1 LKLPRTHDVGSPTRP
16 ADGTPRPLRADAQRN
31 RDRLVGAARAALAK
45 DEGALTCEG
54 VARDAGVG
62 VGTLYRHFPN
72 LGALVEAVYSAELD
86 QLAATAPGLLDD
98 FPPDEALR
106 TWAERYVR
114 FTATQPG
121 LRPALSS
128 GMASGTIP
136 APHTREVLTRVVAD
150 FLASGARGGSLRTD
164 VSPQAATSL
173 LLGVMLSIATEPAHD
188 AGSDRIPA
196 MVGLFVDAL
205 RAPTASLTANP
216 FL

>member
-1 LKLPRTHDVGSPTRP
+1 MKLPRTHDVSSPTGA
-16 ADGTPRPLRADAQRN
+16 ADETPRPLRADAQRN
-31 RDRLVGAARAALAK
+31 RDRLVDAARSALAH
-45 DEGALTCEG
+45 DQGALTCEG

-72 LGALVEAVYSAELD
+72 LGALIEAVYSAELD

-114 FTATQPG
+114 FTTTQPG
-121 LRPALSS
+121 LRPALRS

-136 APHTREVLTRVVAD
+136 APHTRRVLTRVVAE
-150 FLASGARGGSLRTD
+150 FLASGARSGSLRAD
-164 VSPQAATSL
+164 VSPQGATSL
-173 LLGVMLSIATEPAHD
+173 LLGVMLSVATEPGYD
-188 AGSDRIPA
+188 AESDHIAA

-205 RAPTASLTANP
+205 RAPTAR
-216 FL
+216 